1 MDEHSNDEFYG
12 LGIYDKML
20 IFLNKMVNNRKVE
33 VHNSTKIHE
42 LQNI

>member
-20 IFLNKMVNNRKVE
+20 IFLNKMVNDRKVE
-33 VHNSTKIHE
+33 VHNSTNIHE
-42 LQNI
+42 LQSI